1 MNRTKD
7 SVHVKANPLTQTDHS
22 LENNEECVRGE
33 AEPILDMAVFPHS
46 KFELQADKRTAY
58 ESVAL
63 ENGDS
68 LKIHNWGCE
77 YYVLTFSFTTT
88 KYHAD
93 TLDLPYWLN
102 ASYQLMNEILAGIKS
117 PIVIKEGL
125 KYLEKYMGN
134 KNNLKNIEL
143 GQELIFDNNE
153 IRSFVTLDRIEKHS
167 DNKYTVSISFTT
179 GPL

>member
-1 MNRTKD
+1 
-7 SVHVKANPLTQTDHS
+7 
-22 LENNEECVRGE
+22 
-33 AEPILDMAVFPHS
+33 
-46 KFELQADKRTAY
+46 
-58 ESVAL
+58 
-63 ENGDS
+63 
-68 LKIHNWGCE
+68 
-77 YYVLTFSFTTT
+77 
-88 KYHAD
+88 
-93 TLDLPYWLN
+93 
-102 ASYQLMNEILAGIKS
+102 MNEIVAGIKS

-167 DNKYTVSISFTT
+167 DNKYTVTVSYTT